1 MSLLDPQLHAFI
13 QIAKQGTVH
22 AAAEALCLTQTA
34 VTQRLK
40 GLEQKL
46 GVSLFTRSRRG
57 MLITSEGEALL
68 RYCHTAQA
76 LEGETMAQIKGAGT
90 TKNVRLTIAGPT
102 SVLQG
107 RVLPA
112 VNEMMKKYPQ
122 LLFEVL
128 YRNNDEPQQLLKNGK
143 AQLAILPEEKI
154 AKELESKILSPEEF
168 ILVGCKKWQQRKL
181 TDILKTEKIIDFE
194 ASDNMTFT
202 YLKHYKLLKH
212 VNHERH
218 FADHPEAI
226 AELVSKGRGYTVLEK
241 SFAEPLLKSNKL
253 VCLNKGKQY
262 NNSIGIVW
270 YARPQSINYLED
282 LISAIN

>member
-1 MSLLDPQLHAFI
+1 MSLLEPQLHAFM

-22 AAAEALCLTQTA
+22 AAAENLCLTQTA

-46 GVSLFTRSRRG
+46 DVSLFTRSRRG
-57 MLITSEGEALL
+57 MLLTPAGEALL

-76 LEGETMAQIKGAGT
+76 LEGETLAQIKGAGT

-112 VNEMMKKYPQ
+112 VNKIMQKYPQ

-128 YRNNDEPQQLLKNGK
+128 YRNNDEPQQLVKNGQ

-154 AKELESKILSPEEF
+154 AKELERKILSPEEF
-168 ILVGCKKWQQRKL
+168 VLVACKKWQDRKL
-181 TDILKTEKIIDFE
+181 IEILKTEHIIDFE

-202 YLKHYKLLKH
+202 YLKHFELLKH
-212 VNHERH
+212 ANHERH

-226 AELVSKGRGYTVLEK
+226 AELVRQGRGYSVLEK
-241 SFAEPLLKSNKL
+241 SFAEPLLKANKL
-253 VCLNKGKQY
+253 ICLNKGKQY

-270 YARPQSINYLED
+270 YARPQSLNYLDD
-282 LISAIN
+282 LIAAIN